1 MIMSLEEKKQE
12 VIEDFSVYDEWL
24 DKYEYLIE
32 LGKTLEAYPE
42 EEKTEDKLIKGCQ
55 SRVWLDYE
63 LKDGKLYFRAD
74 SDAII
79 TKGIISL
86 LLSVY
91 SGRTPSEIAAD
102 DFDFVEKIGLKENLS
117 PTRANGLVSMIDTIK
132 WIANDA
138 AAKEQMAGQ
147 AGHDENTQAGH
158 DENTQAGHDEN
169 TQAGHDGAVI
179 PGSTGNPSKDVLS
192 AEDVA
197 ALQPLYADVI
207 LALKQVYDPE
217 IPVNIYD
224 LGLIYELNIDKD
236 RKVSIV
242 MTFTAPNCPMA
253 DEVMHEVEDC
263 VKRVPG
269 VTGCSIEL
277 TFEPVWDRS
286 MLSEEARVDL
296 GLDYEEDDYGKLS

>member
-1 MIMSLEEKKQE
+1 MTLEEKKQA
-12 VIEDFSVYDEWL
+12 VIEEFSMYDEWL

-32 LGKTLEAYPE
+32 LGKALEAYPE
-42 EEKTEDKLIKGCQ
+42 EEKTEEKLIKGCQ

-86 LLSVY
+86 LISVC
-91 SGRTPSEIAAD
+91 SGRTPQEIAND
-102 DFDFVEKIGLKENLS
+102 DFGFVDQIGLRENLS
-117 PTRANGLVSMIDTIK
+117 PTRANGLVSMIETIK
-132 WIANDA
+132 G
-138 AAKEQMAGQ
+138 AAKEMA
-147 AGHDENTQAGH
+147 D
-158 DENTQAGHDEN
+158 
-169 TQAGHDGAVI
+169 
-179 PGSTGNPSKDVLS
+179 KDVLT

-224 LGLIYELNIDKD
+224 LGLIYELNIDKE
-236 RKVSIV
+236 RKVSIL

-253 DEVMHEVEDC
+253 DEVMHEVEES

-269 VTGCSIEL
+269 VTGCKIEL

-296 GLDYEEDDYGKLS
+296 GLDYEEDDYGKLND